1 MDTIKQDVDKLEF
14 ISSLSPIVRIVF
26 LLFGFIPLLAP
37 YELLIKPSWNGKFS
51 IGMIFFLIISIG
63 AISISIYFISAAL
76 FGRSQRFQFDG
87 ANRVVRYRFKSIIN
101 PLREE
106 RYDFSQIEVLK
117 IKVNEWDSRSDSYD
131 ISMKIRGKP
140 EMKFGDFQSRQEAEY
155 YLTALEKIRHGGKV
169 SKKGTSQ

>member
-1 MDTIKQDVDKLEF
+1 MDNIKQNVDTLEF
-14 ISSLSPIVRIVF
+14 ISPLSPIVRTIF

-63 AISISIYFISAAL
+63 AISISILFISAAL
-76 FGRSQRFQFDG
+76 FGRSQSFKFDG
-87 ANRVVRYRFKSIIN
+87 ANRVVKYRFKSIIN
-101 PLREE
+101 PLREQ

-117 IKVNEWDSRSDSYD
+117 IKINEWDSRSDSYD

-140 EMKFGDFQSRQEAEY
+140 EMKFGDFPSRQEAEY
-155 YLTALEKIRHGGKV
+155 YLAALEKMILV
-169 SKKGTSQ
+169 